1 MGIIFQEREREKVAG
16 NEGQVEE
23 RSASKIW
30 WRGGEKKKE
39 EEGADGGT
47 YRGNGA
53 PRAAR
58 CPMPSWSSFGK
69 EREGE
74 IYRMFHR
81 EKATS
86 WLTTVGTHDA
96 SLRG

>member
-1 MGIIFQEREREKVAG
+1 MREREKVAG

-30 WRGGEKKKE
+30 GGGVGEKKKKN

-58 CPMPSWSSFGK
+58 CPMPPWSSFGK

-81 EKATS
+81 EEASS